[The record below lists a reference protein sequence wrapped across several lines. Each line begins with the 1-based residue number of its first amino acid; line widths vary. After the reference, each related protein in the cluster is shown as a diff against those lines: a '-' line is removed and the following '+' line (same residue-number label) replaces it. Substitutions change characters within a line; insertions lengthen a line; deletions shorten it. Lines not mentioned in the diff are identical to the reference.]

1 MTETLNFGHC
11 DLRFIWNLSFVI
23 WDLAGDI
30 SAEKSIITQKTQFF
44 DTK

>member
-1 MTETLNFGHC
+1 MTESLNLGHC

-30 SAEKSIITQKTQFF
+30 SAEKSIIPQKTQFF
-44 DTK
+44 DTE